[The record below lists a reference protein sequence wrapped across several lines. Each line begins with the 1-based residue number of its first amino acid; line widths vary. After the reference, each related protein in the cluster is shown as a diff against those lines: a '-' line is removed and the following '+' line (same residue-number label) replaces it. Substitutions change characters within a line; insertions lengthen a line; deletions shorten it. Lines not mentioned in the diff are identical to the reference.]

1 MNARSI
7 TLRALACALATLG
20 LGASTGCS
28 YATVNSGEL
37 GVLWTPDGIE
47 QKVYHEGSWHI
58 GVWDKVTIYSA
69 RSQER
74 EERLEVLAA
83 NGLRIELDAS
93 VRYHIVPEEVL
104 ALDRELGVHFYS
116 TLLGPTVRSQA
127 RRVVGRYQPEEIY
140 STQRET
146 IERLIREGVEKA
158 VAGRHIV
165 LEAVLIRNVTLP
177 DTIQG
182 AINNKLEAEQQALK
196 MKFVIAEAE
205 AEAQKKMIE
214 EKAEAE
220 RQKVRAESMAESDE
234 IMAKSKAKQKEIDA
248 KATDEYERI
257 VQQHMTDKQLEWERI
272 KAQKDLAASPNSKT
286 VIIGSD
292 KTVPILEVK

>member
-1 MNARSI
+1 MNSR
-7 TLRALACALATLG
+7 LLHPACLFLVAAVSG
-20 LGASTGCS
+20 GCS
-28 YATVNSGEL
+28 YANIGSGEV
-37 GVLWTPDGIE
+37 GVLWTPNGVE
-47 QKVYHEGSWHI
+47 SKTYPEGSWHI
-58 GVWDKVTIYSA
+58 GIWDKVTAYNT

-74 EERLEVLAA
+74 DERLEVLAA

-93 VRYHIVPEEVL
+93 VRYHIVAGEVL
-104 ALDRELGVHFYS
+104 ALDHELGVHYYS

-146 IERLIREGVEKA
+146 VERLIREGVEKA
-158 VAGRHIV
+158 IAGRHIV
-165 LEAVLIRNVTLP
+165 LEAILIRNVKLP
-177 DTIQG
+177 DTIQL
-182 AINNKLEAEQQALK
+182 AINNKLEAEQLALK
-196 MKFVIAEAE
+196 MKFIIAQAE

-220 RQKVRAESMAESDE
+220 RGKVRAESMAESDE
-234 IMAKSKAKQKEIDA
+234 ITAKSKAKQKEIDA

-257 VQQHMTDKQLEWERI
+257 VQQHMTEKLLEWERI

-286 VIIGSD
+286 VIIGND
-292 KTVPILEVK
+292 KTSTLLEIK

>member
-1 MNARSI
+1 MNAR
-7 TLRALACALATLG
+7 TLSLCALAAFA
-20 LGASTGCS
+20 ASAGCS
-28 YATVNSGEL
+28 YANIGSGEV
-37 GVLWTPDGIE
+37 GVLWTPSGVENKI
-47 QKVYHEGSWHI
+47 YHEGSWHI
-58 GVWDKVTIYSA
+58 GIWDKVTVYNA

-74 EERLEVLAA
+74 DERLIVLAA

-93 VRYHIVPEEVL
+93 VRYHILPDEVL

-158 VAGRHIV
+158 IAGRHLV
-165 LEAVLIRNVTLP
+165 LEAVLVRNVTLP
-177 DTIQG
+177 DTIQQ
-182 AINNKLEAEQQALK
+182 AINNKLEAEQAALK
-196 MKFVIAEAE
+196 MKFIIAEAE

-220 RQKVRAESMAESDE
+220 RQKVRAESMAESEE
-234 IMAKSKAKQKEIDA
+234 ITAKSKAKQKEIEA
-248 KATDEYERI
+248 KAQDEYERI
-257 VQQHMTDKQLEWERI
+257 VQQHLNDKLLEWERI

-286 VIIGSD
+286 VILGGGD
-292 KTVPILEVK
+292 KTSTLLEVK